1 MEFKDRYHV
10 RKIKTKLLNEA
21 EVLLERKN
29 IYGFTESEEIRF
41 EEIRNELKEIEEYL
55 DGENFL

>member
-1 MEFKDRYHV
+1 MEFKDRHHA
-10 RKIKTKLLNEA
+10 RKVKTKLLNEA

-29 IYGFTESEEIRF
+29 IYGFTESEELRF
-41 EEIRNELKEIEEYL
+41 EEIKKSLKEIEEYL

>member
-1 MEFKDRYHV
+1 MEFKDRYHA
-10 RKIKTKLLNEA
+10 RKVKSKLLTEA
-21 EVLLERKN
+21 ELLMERRDL
-29 IYGFTESEEIRF
+29 YGFTESEEIRF